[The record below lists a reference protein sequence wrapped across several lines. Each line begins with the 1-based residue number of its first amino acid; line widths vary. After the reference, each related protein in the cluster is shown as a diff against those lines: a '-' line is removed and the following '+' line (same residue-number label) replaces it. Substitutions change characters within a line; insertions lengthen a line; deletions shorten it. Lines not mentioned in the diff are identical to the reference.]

1 MKNRISSIIKYPLV
15 IIFGA
20 AIFIMFVLYLI
31 VPQKAFSDVENRDL
45 QLMPTPSLSSLA
57 DGSYMSKFET
67 YTTEQLPF
75 REGFVRIKALIKQIT
90 LSNENNGII
99 KGSDGYLFET
109 TYGISAQYGKNVA
122 ALKKFTADIDRPVY
136 IAIAPTAPEILRD
149 KVPEGFRTIN
159 QKQELDTLE
168 STLINNSS
176 NGGADIRWIDLYE
189 TLDSHSSLGEQMYY
203 RTDHHWT
210 SLAAYYAYRDIA
222 TAVSGG
228 ADSIEVPQGEMPPAE
243 MSPAVE
249 LETLKALQVN
259 DFYGTHYAKFRE
271 YNIEPDTLTYY
282 DIPIKSLK
290 RSDGEYDSLYD
301 LDKLKIYD
309 KYAMF
314 MRGNDDILTVESG
327 NAAENGDRHLII
339 FKDSYANCLI
349 PFLTYQYDKIT
360 VVDLRYYSE
369 SVSTLLNEDETADV
383 MLLYNFDFINEDN
396 HFYRLTT

>member
-1 MKNRISSIIKYPLV
+1 MKKRISSIIKYPLIV
-15 IIFGA
+15 IFGA
-20 AIFIMFVLYLI
+20 AIFVMFVLYLT
-31 VPQKAFSDVENRDL
+31 VPQKAFSDVENRTL

-90 LSNENNGII
+90 LSNENNGIV
-99 KGSDGYLFET
+99 KGNDGYLFET

-122 ALKKFTADIDRPVY
+122 ALKKFTSDVGRPVY
-136 IAIAPTAPEILRD
+136 IAIAPTAPEILKR
-149 KVPEGFRTIN
+149 KAPEGFRTIN
-159 QKQELDTLE
+159 QKQELDTLK
-168 STLINNSS
+168 SKLQNSS
-176 NGGADIRWIDLYE
+176 SNGADIRWIDLYE
-189 TLDSHSSLGEQMYY
+189 TMDSRSALGEQMYY

-210 SLAAYYAYRDIA
+210 SLAAYYAYRDIVSA
-222 TAVSGG
+222 LSEGTDSYAVRPV
-228 ADSIEVPQGEMPPAE
+228 A
-243 MSPAVE
+243 E
-249 LETLKALQVN
+249 LETLKASEAN

-282 DIPIKSLK
+282 DIPIKRLI

-301 LDKLKIYD
+301 FDKLKIYD

-314 MRGNDDILTVESG
+314 MRGNDDVLMVESD
-327 NAAENGDRHLII
+327 NAEGDEERRLIL

-369 SVSTLLNEDETADV
+369 SVSALLEKDETADI